1 MKKQQ
6 VTIDIDG
13 MHCAACAR
21 NVERALSEQ
30 DGVSDVT
37 VNVTTEKAYLVYDPD
52 LVRPAQL
59 VAQVEGAG
67 YGAGTE
73 RLVLPIGGMH
83 CAACSASVEKALVG
97 VPGVTDASV
106 NLASERALVT
116 VLSGAVSRER
126 LVEAVAGAGYEVLS
140 DTHSQ
145 AVEPVDRQV
154 VAAQQAQRR
163 MWIAWALAGPVML
176 LMLSHMILRLSWPGP
191 LARELVLMGLA
202 LPVLLWPG
210 WPTYRSAWSALRH
223 GSANMDVLIA
233 LGTLASW
240 LSGPISLFTPL
251 PSYAAVAAMIMAIHL
266 TGRAIEARAK
276 GRASQAM
283 RELLK
288 LGAKTAH
295 MLVDGE
301 EHDLPVEQL
310 RMGDL
315 MRVRPGEK
323 VPTDGVV
330 VAGESSVDE
339 SMATGESLPVT
350 KVEGDE
356 VIGATV
362 NQDGVLTVRATRV
375 GSETFIAQVVRMV
388 EEAQGSRV
396 PIQALADKV
405 TAVFVPAVLGV
416 ALLTLA
422 AWLLFGSVLTAVPR
436 WASGFLPWVDAS
448 LSPGTFALVAT
459 ISTLVIACPCALGL
473 ATPTALMVGTGL
485 GARQGILIRDGA
497 AIQTMR
503 DVSTIVLDKTGTLT
517 VGAPRVTDIWAANA
531 DDKSL
536 LRLAASA
543 ESGSEHPIA
552 RAVVRYAQ
560 DEGIDLVAPTVTE
573 VHRGQ
578 GIEARV
584 GEHAVRVGSPD
595 WLVGQGISSRS
606 DAPLA
611 RWRGEAKTTML
622 VAVDGQLVGALAVSD
637 TLRPEAR
644 AAIAALHDLGLRT
657 ALLSGDNRAS
667 AEAIGRMAGID
678 HVVAGVLPGGKV
690 EEIER
695 LQAAYGR
702 VAMVGD
708 GINDAPALAQADVGI
723 AIGTGTDIAIEAAD
737 LVLVRGDLWGIVR
750 AVRLSRATFR
760 KIRQN
765 LAWAF
770 GYNLLMVPLAVLGL
784 MHPALAEV
792 AMALSSITVVANANA
807 LRRARL

>member
-1 MKKQQ
+1 MNKHKLSL
-6 VTIDIDG
+6 DIVG

-21 NVERALSEQ
+21 NVERALSEEE
-30 DGVSDVT
+30 GVSDVT
-37 VNVTTEKAYLVYDPD
+37 VNVTTDKAYLVYDPD
-52 LVRPAQL
+52 LVQPGRL
-59 VAQVEGAG
+59 VAKVESAG

-73 RLVLPIGGMH
+73 RLILPIGGMH
-83 CAACSASVEKALVG
+83 CAACSASVQKALAA
-97 VPGVTDASV
+97 VPGVIDASV

-116 VLSGAVSRER
+116 VLSGAATRAT
-126 LVEAVAGAGYEVLS
+126 LAQAVEGAGYEVLN
-140 DTHSQ
+140 
-145 AVEPVDRQV
+145 EPVGPVTEPIDRQV
-154 VAAQQAQRR
+154 QAAQEAQRR

-176 LMLSHMILRLSWPGP
+176 LMLAHMVLGLHWPGP
-191 LARELVLMGLA
+191 LARELILMGLA

-210 WPTYRSAWSALRH
+210 WPTYRSAWSSLRH

-295 MLVDGE
+295 VLVDGE

-330 VAGESSVDE
+330 ISGESSVDE

-350 KVEGDE
+350 KAKGDQ

-375 GSETFIAQVVRMV
+375 GSETFLAQVVRMV

-396 PIQALADKV
+396 PIQALADRV
-405 TAVFVPAVLGV
+405 TAVFVPVVLGV

-422 AWLLFGSVLTAVPR
+422 AWLVLGGQLIAVPG
-436 WASGFLPWVDAS
+436 WAARFLPWVDAS
-448 LSPGTFALVAT
+448 LRPGTFALLAT

-485 GARQGILIRDGA
+485 GAQQGILIRDGA

-503 DVSTIVLDKTGTLT
+503 DVSMVVLDKTGTLT
-517 VGAPRVTDIWAANA
+517 EGAPRVTDVWAA
-531 DDKSL
+531 DGDERSL

-543 ESGSEHPIA
+543 ESGSEHPVA
-552 RAVVRYAQ
+552 RAVVSHAQ
-560 DEGIDLVAPTVTE
+560 DQNVDLVAPTVTE

-584 GEHAVRVGSPD
+584 GEQAVRVGSPD
-595 WLVGQGISSRS
+595 WLLGQGILPRTA
-606 DAPLA
+606 APVE
-611 RWRGEAKTTML
+611 RWRAAAKTTML
-622 VAVDGQLVGALAVSD
+622 VAVDGQLAGALAVSD

-644 AAIAALHDLGLRT
+644 EAISALHDLGLRT

-667 AEAIGRMAGID
+667 AEAIGRQAGIE
-678 HVVAGVLPGGKV
+678 HVVAGVLPDGKV
-690 EEIER
+690 DEIAR
-695 LQAAYGR
+695 LQARYGR